1 MVIAGRVQSC
11 PAPFISHRTR
21 SVHRDNLDRAQVHDD
36 RVVQPRKACPAGA
49 SRPLATIAP
58 VEYLQAAPTLAGNHP
73 ARHDHRTALA
83 MAHSG
88 AVALDKAAAV
98 DAQKK
103 GIQSARPN
111 GSSGIGDLN
120 AHV

>member
-1 MVIAGRVQSC
+1 
-11 PAPFISHRTR
+11 
-21 SVHRDNLDRAQVHDD
+21 
-36 RVVQPRKACPAGA
+36 
-49 SRPLATIAP
+49 
-58 VEYLQAAPTLAGNHP
+58 
-73 ARHDHRTALA
+73 

-103 GIQSARPN
+103 VIQSVGPN